1 MKRALMPLLMLAP
14 ATVLGQASEAV
25 PPTPWGDP
33 DLGGYWTYVTMTP
46 LERPPGYEDRPVLS
60 DDEARAFLAVGHRLI
75 QAELDRQLN
84 ADGIVLGGLTNNRTS
99 LVVDPADGRVPEL
112 TEYGEAR
119 HRRLGF
125 FARGAERG
133 ADGPEDRER
142 YERCIMGRTSP
153 MVATIEAQW
162 LHVLQTPD
170 HVAFVHEQNSDVR
183 IVPLGAD
190 RPVNEAI
197 RLWQGAA
204 QGRWDGDMLVVTTTN
219 LNGKWTLHGDGPN
232 AVFVERIRRADRD
245 TLEYS
250 VTVHDPEA
258 YSAPWTIGFPIEA
271 TTGPLYETA
280 CHEGNY
286 SMELMLR
293 GARAV
298 ERRAAGR

>member
-1 MKRALMPLLMLAP
+1 MKRALMLLLMLAP
-14 ATVLGQASEAV
+14 ATVLGQASGTV

-190 RPVNEAI
+190 KPVNEAI

-204 QGRWDGDMLVVTTTN
+204 QGRWDGDTLVVTTTN

-232 AVFVERIRRADRD
+232 AVFVERIRRTDRD

-258 YSAPWTIGFPIEA
+258 YGAPWTIGFPIEG